1 MTDDPRNPYN
11 TAYVADLIA
20 RVDAGLQA
28 DADEAEIS
36 HHAWRKRMQLERMS
50 PERRER
56 YRREK
61 AQRRQERDRERR
73 MGREAAA

>member
-20 RVDAGLQA
+20 RVDAGLE
-28 DADEAEIS
+28 DDDEREVGF
-36 HHAWRKRMQLERMS
+36 HAWRKRMQLERMS